1 MHSRIRKTAL
11 IKNKQITMSYPIV
24 PEPEQKYPEDIKQ
37 EVALRAIQ
45 ATTGSTEQIIISTNR
60 AGDAVFTKKI

>member
-1 MHSRIRKTAL
+1 
-11 IKNKQITMSYPIV
+11 MSYPIV